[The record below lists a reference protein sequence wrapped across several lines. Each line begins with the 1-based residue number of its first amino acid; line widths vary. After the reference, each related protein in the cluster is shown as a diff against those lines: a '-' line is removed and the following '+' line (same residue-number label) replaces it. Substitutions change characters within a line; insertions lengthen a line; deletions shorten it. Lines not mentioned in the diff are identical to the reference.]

1 MAELILRAL
10 ARAGRSIN
18 NPFAMNQGYVQP
30 RPGDAQRDFSK
41 VVGDMRKVGTD
52 LREVARKELKRHG
65 R

>member
-18 NPFAMNQGYVQP
+18 NPFAMNQGYVYP
-30 RPGDAQRDFSK
+30 RAGDAQHDFSK
-41 VVGDMRKVGTD
+41 VVGDMRKVGND
-52 LREVARKELKRHG
+52 LTKTTRKELKKHG